1 MGEAWTNGYV
11 AFNSGS
17 INWGSRPCLGDSECY
32 HLSTRHDTKR
42 GGKAPGMRG
51 LAGAEKT
58 ALEPGWHPDALSPP
72 PDVGAAPI
80 LCVPISTVVLFWGLF
95 SIAGVIHYG

>member
-1 MGEAWTNGYV
+1 
-11 AFNSGS
+11 
-17 INWGSRPCLGDSECY
+17 
-32 HLSTRHDTKR
+32 
-42 GGKAPGMRG
+42 MRG

-80 LCVPISTVVLFWGLF
+80 LCVPISTVVLLWGLF